1 MFNLWTISFI
11 VTLISDFV
19 VSGLNASFS
28 VQLPIFVMIDGVG
41 AGATIMY
48 EDDNIIDN
56 ITQTPIFETDIL
68 ISIGMI
74 KEATLALKDKT
85 SPLRDYKPL
94 QQEIP
99 LLKKSMN
106 DLIAGQGRTLADCFD
121 LTEFTSNL
129 TGKQSAT
136 EMPTSSPSVSTF
148 PSSAPSTSP
157 TKLPTVQ
164 NSSRVPTKK
173 PSSIPTAIPTTPA
186 KPTAL
191 PSRKPTLPDNTD
203 YIRLTELVNKIRN
216 AFQDISQPG
225 SPPNSVPSIPDSN
238 IFQVTR
244 PHGAICDGSDRAISI
259 EVSLTE
265 QDDLLVK
272 ICALLEFEII
282 GDYDATGLLSS
293 VVDSIDL
300 DITGQFTLKGALMFG
315 AQMSVSS
322 PAKGP
327 LSADISFDPIL
338 MQFAVMSDLDA
349 SVSFGM
355 LQVNGKGKVDLR
367 GQAEFAYCP
376 SCNGT
381 YFNNSTLKPTS
392 SLTSKPTTMMPTSS
406 SSTASRRPSLKPT
419 TRRPTKRPSLKPTT
433 RPAQLPTL
441 KPTSRPK
448 LSTLKPTA
456 YVSTTS
462 PTIAAST
469 ETPEFREISNSSSF
483 YFSGLFG
490 YDLQSSVSLSSDV
503 PGLTL
508 DTGLV
513 LHIAD
518 VNMFDDIPPTVTK
531 PDSNALRDLLKFSP
545 ENALVMLRLIDC
557 EFCNINIF
565 CIHYCHLLLTSLPP

>member
-1 MFNLWTISFI
+1 
-11 VTLISDFV
+11 
-19 VSGLNASFS
+19 
-28 VQLPIFVMIDGVG
+28 MIEGVG

-68 ISIGMI
+68 ISIDMI
-74 KEATLALKDKT
+74 KDAALALKDKT
-85 SPLRDYKPL
+85 SPLRDYVPL

-148 PSSAPSTSP
+148 PSSAPSTSA
-157 TKLPTVQ
+157 TKLPMAQ
-164 NSSRVPTKK
+164 HSSPVPTKY
-173 PSSIPTAIPTTPA
+173 PSSKIPTAIPTS
-186 KPTAL
+186 PTAL
-191 PSRKPTLPDNTD
+191 PSRKPTQPDNTD

-225 SPPNSVPSIPDSN
+225 TPPNSLPPLPDSN
-238 IFQVTR
+238 IFQVIR

-259 EVSLTE
+259 KISLTE
-265 QDDLLVK
+265 QDDLQVK

-282 GDYDATGLLSS
+282 GDYDSTGLLSS

-315 AQMSVSS
+315 AQLSVNS
-322 PAKGP
+322 PA
-327 LSADISFDPIL
+327 SADISFDPIL

-355 LQVNGKGKVDLR
+355 VQVNGKGEVDLH
-367 GQAEFAYCP
+367 GQVEFAYCP

-381 YFNNSTLKPTS
+381 YFNNATLKPTS
-392 SLTSKPTTMMPTSS
+392 TLTSIPTTMMPTSS
-406 SSTASRRPSLKPT
+406 SSTASRRPTFKPT
-419 TRRPTKRPSLKPTT
+419 TRRPTKRPSIKPTT
-433 RPAQLPTL
+433 RPTQLSTL
-441 KPTSRPK
+441 KPISRPK
-448 LSTLKPTA
+448 LLTLKPTA

-469 ETPEFREISNSSSF
+469 ETPEFHVISESSSF
-483 YFSGLFG
+483 YFSGMFG
-490 YDLQSSVSLSSDV
+490 YNLQSSLSLSSDV
-503 PGLTL
+503 LGVTL
-508 DTGLV
+508 DTSLV

-531 PDSNALRDLLKFSP
+531 PDSNALNELLKFSP

-557 EFCNINIF
+557 EFCKIYIF
-565 CIHYCHLLLTSLPP
+565 YSLLSSFD

>member
-1 MFNLWTISFI
+1 
-11 VTLISDFV
+11 
-19 VSGLNASFS
+19 
-28 VQLPIFVMIDGVG
+28 MIDGVG

-68 ISIGMI
+68 ISIDMI
-74 KEATLALKDKT
+74 NDAALALKEKT
-85 SPLRDYKPL
+85 SPLRDYVPL

-106 DLIAGQGRTLADCFD
+106 DLIAGQGRTVADCFD
-121 LTEFTSNL
+121 LTEFASNL

-157 TKLPTVQ
+157 TLLPTAQ
-164 NSSRVPTKK
+164 NSSRVPTKY
-173 PSSIPTAIPTTPA
+173 PSAIPTAIPTSA

-191 PSRKPTLPDNTD
+191 PSRKPTQPDNTD
-203 YIRLTELVNKIRN
+203 YIRLTELVNRIRN
-216 AFQDISQPG
+216 AFQDIISQPG
-225 SPPNSVPSIPDSN
+225 TPPNSLPSLPDSN

-244 PHGAICDGSDRAISI
+244 PHGAICDGSDKAISI
-259 EVSLTE
+259 EIALTE

-300 DITGQFTLKGALMFG
+300 DITGKFTLKGALMFG
-315 AQMSVSS
+315 AQMSVYS

-327 LSADISFDPIL
+327 ISADISFDPIL

-381 YFNNSTLKPTS
+381 YFNDATLKPTS
-392 SLTSKPTTMMPTSS
+392 TLTSIPTTMMPTSS
-406 SSTASRRPSLKPT
+406 SSTASRRPTFKPT
-419 TRRPTKRPSLKPTT
+419 TRRPTRRPTFKPTT
-433 RPAQLPTL
+433 RPTQPPTL

-448 LSTLKPTA
+448 LSTLKPTV

-469 ETPEFREISNSSSF
+469 EAPEFRVISNSSSF

-490 YDLQSSVSLSSDV
+490 YDLQSSVSLSSDTRGV
-503 PGLTL
+503 TL

-531 PDSNALRDLLKFSP
+531 PDSNALKDLLKFSP
-545 ENALVMLRLIDC
+545 ENALVMLRLIDS
-557 EFCNINIF
+557 EFCKIF
-565 CIHYCHLLLTSLPP
+565 YIYYSLLSSFD